1 MVCSAKQNY
10 LQTPRSSTTLCQA
23 TVLSNQQTQLT
34 ISRNS
39 FLSAEFQ
46 LSTSRITSFTS
57 AEHIGFH
64 QQPCGSIQD
73 HQLHP
78 VLICGIYTSH
88 QSYFYPHSPLL
99 GLPTFPSVTL
109 SLQLTIR
116 LLSPYNLCGLL
127 QSFQKPAY
135 SLLCP
140 ELHPGAPQQF
150 PPKR

>member
-1 MVCSAKQNY
+1 MLRANRLRFSVSPTSALQALFNLREQHGQRSGEATRLLDLPPHAQLQPQPMVCSAKQNY
-10 LQTPRSSTTLCQA
+10 LQTTRSTTTLCQA
-23 TVLSNQQTQLT
+23 TVLTNQQTQLT

-78 VLICGIYTSH
+78 VLICGIYTS
-88 QSYFYPHSPLL
+88 
-99 GLPTFPSVTL
+99 
-109 SLQLTIR
+109 
-116 LLSPYNLCGLL
+116 L
-127 QSFQKPAY
+127 QS
-135 SLLCP
+135 
-140 ELHPGAPQQF
+140 
-150 PPKR
+150 